1 MTSDYFIVPMFPDY
15 FSAMAIESLASILP
29 KWSAWAR
36 QGKAL
41 PVLREAVYPFP
52 DRVPKFLG
60 TIIQNYRVRKGLPA
74 SAFQQWFDEIGKG
87 IVSSLI
93 PVLTDNEMLL
103 SLELYDKAPKSASHP
118 PIQPSFFPEFVY
130 DSVVSRPLLQVPDFN
145 SLIARSQEH
154 NAPVFDLTDEQLQ
167 SRWRGPRNHQEV
179 NESVSGPVCR
189 RRGPNNRSHRRM
201 LNSIEQFRED
211 IGRVRAI
218 GGLYGALGQ
227 ISVPV
232 LDETDLLRAQFVMAV
247 SALDR
252 YIHEITRV
260 GMLESYDE

>member
-1 MTSDYFIVPMFPDY
+1 
-15 FSAMAIESLASILP
+15 
-29 KWSAWAR
+29 
-36 QGKAL
+36 
-41 PVLREAVYPFP
+41 
-52 DRVPKFLG
+52 
-60 TIIQNYRVRKGLPA
+60 
-74 SAFQQWFDEIGKG
+74 
-87 IVSSLI
+87 
-93 PVLTDNEMLL
+93 
-103 SLELYDKAPKSASHP
+103 
-118 PIQPSFFPEFVY
+118 
-130 DSVVSRPLLQVPDFN
+130 
-145 SLIARSQEH
+145 
-154 NAPVFDLTDEQLQ
+154 
-167 SRWRGPRNHQEV
+167 
-179 NESVSGPVCR
+179 
-189 RRGPNNRSHRRM
+189 M